1 VNDLE
6 KLWQAKEFC
15 NYSATNSDTPAL
27 ALFWQSLS
35 NVFAQAHEDFR
46 TGRVNLYRGAL
57 IDAAKHLNDD
67 IQGNLYDWE
76 LTVED
81 PE

>member
-1 VNDLE
+1 MTDLE
-6 KLWQAKEFC
+6 KLWQASEFC
-15 NYSATNSDTPAL
+15 QYSAVNVSTPAL
-27 ALFWQSLS
+27 AQFWQALS
-35 NVFAQAHEDFR
+35 TVFAQAHEDFR

-57 IDAAKHLNDD
+57 IDAAKHLNED

>member
-1 VNDLE
+1 VTDIE

-15 NYSATNSDTPAL
+15 NYSATNSETPAL

-57 IDAAKHLNDD
+57 IDAAKHLNED